1 MADSAFIAAV
11 TAADFEKIVIQGSF
25 ERPVLVDFWADWCA
39 PCRQLMPILS
49 RLAEEFRGQFFL
61 AKVDTEAEQ
70 ALAAQFGIRSLPTV
84 QLFKDGAPVDQFMG
98 ALPEAQIRDFLA
110 RHISRASDRLIDQAQ
125 QAMANGDLDAAA
137 ALVARAEQDDPE
149 NSRLFVAR
157 VQLKAAEG
165 DIAGAQVLLEHTP
178 LDLAA
183 DPELAALKGSL
194 AFSAAVQEAPSAE
207 ELEATLAAN
216 PNDSEARYR
225 LAARQVLAG
234 DHEAALESL
243 LTLLKRDRQYG
254 DDAARKGMLAIF
266 DLLGGTGE
274 LVSRYRAK
282 MLSSLY

>member
-1 MADSAFIAAV
+1 MADSPFIAAV
-11 TAADFEKIVIQGSF
+11 TAADFDKIVIQGSF

-49 RLAEEFRGQFFL
+49 RLAEELRGQFFL

-98 ALPEAQIRDFLA
+98 ALPEAQIREFLS
-110 RHISRASDRLIDQAQ
+110 RHISRASDRLIDQAR
-125 QAMANGDLDAAA
+125 QAMASGDLSTAAG
-137 ALVARAEQDDPE
+137 LITGAEQDDPE
-149 NSRLFVAR
+149 NSRLFIAR

-165 DIAGAQVLLEHTP
+165 DIAGAQALLEHTP

-183 DPELAALKGSL
+183 DPELSALRGRL
-194 AFSAAVQEAPSAE
+194 AFSAAAQAAPSVAALE
-207 ELEATLAAN
+207 ERLTTD
-216 PNDSEARYR
+216 PNNSEARYQ
-225 LAARQVLAG
+225 LAAHQVLAG
-234 DHEAALESL
+234 DYEAALESL

-266 DLLGGTGE
+266 DLLGGNGE